1 MYQRFK
7 IFVPLIIAGLL
18 TGCGDSSN
26 SAKTTTETQ
35 KPAVAVTVS
44 SPAFDADD
52 ALAKIKTQLDF
63 GVRVPNTLGHKKCGD
78 WIVEECTKAG
88 LTVIQQTFTVP
99 SYDAK
104 VLNARNIIA
113 SYNPQVSKRIIMA
126 AHWDTRPVADQ
137 DDERKEQPIP
147 GANDAA
153 SGVAILLELAETLHA
168 DSNLLNVGID
178 FIFFDVEDGG
188 SPEWVTTSTNDYGG
202 YCMGSEYWA
211 KNPHVPGYS
220 AYYGVL
226 LDMVGAKGAT
236 FYKDKISMQVAP
248 SIVNKIWSIAS
259 EKGYSSYFLNAEGGD
274 ILDDH
279 VPVIQHR
286 RIPMIDII
294 DQKKNNGQTF
304 FDHWHTH
311 DDNFETIDKSTLKAV
326 GGTLIQL
333 IYEEGK

>member
-1 MYQRFK
+1 MAG
-7 IFVPLIIAGLL
+7 IFI
-18 TGCGDSSN
+18 GCGDSTTSTT
-26 SAKTTTETQ
+26 KTTENK
-35 KPAVAVTVS
+35 KPTSVITVS
-44 SPAFDADD
+44 APSFDADD

-63 GVRVPNTLGHKKCGD
+63 GVRTPNSIGHKKCGD
-78 WIVEECTKAG
+78 WIVEQCKKSG
-88 LTVIQQTFTVP
+88 LIVIEQTFTVP

-113 SYNPQVSKRIIMA
+113 SYNPQASRRIMLA

-137 DDERKEQPIP
+137 DDERIKEPIP

-168 DSNLLNVGID
+168 DSSMLNIGID
-178 FIFFDVEDGG
+178 FVFFDVEDGG

-211 KNPHVPGYS
+211 KNPHVPDYT

-248 SIVNKIWSIAS
+248 SVVNKIWSIAS
-259 EKGYSSYFLNAEGGD
+259 EKGYSSYFINAEGGD

-279 VPVIQHR
+279 IPVIQHR
-286 RIPMIDII
+286 RIQMIDII

-311 DDNFETIDKSTLKAV
+311 EDDLSAIDKGTLNAV
-326 GGTLIQL
+326 GNTLIQVL
-333 IYEEGK
+333 YEEGK